1 MNRRHGLTAAA
12 MLVCNL
18 TMLSAIP
25 AEAQQTQQSPMSD
38 PPQETTATSGAL
50 VGLSSGQTL
59 WIAPVDKKIQV
70 LASPDYVLPRKDG
83 FWRIRAE
90 TRPIPPEELSGAA
103 SSGLRQ
109 IWAIP
114 LKRGKHAVA
123 WISKPRHDS
132 SEDTLPQAGESTM
145 DAMEREAA
153 ESLKQELTFLGPEY
167 LSLYSSQTVISSGG
181 ATGGSEGN
189 DILQIV
195 EPAQVGAR
203 ASASLYVRG
212 AALPISDEIRA
223 KDLEACIDPN
233 AKEELQSEDF
243 LRNAEEVSYG
253 IRRDNQEWGY
263 QWMLGYSGTGY
274 HTLCP
279 VSVLPPKII
288 VGPEQL
294 FPQWASIHAAYPDA
308 QDAFSSP
315 PHDLLLVFNQDSLKV
330 VAVRDGKIA
339 NVLAQLQIE
348 GRPVMVQW
356 ATGKYVE
363 AWTGELQPYFGA
375 YTYVSPSDRAR
386 GDTRRKAAAHNAR
399 GIALMRQKKY
409 DDAANEFAGAN
420 LTDPGNPEYL
430 NNLGYSEYKTEDF
443 ESAVRFFGEAIEADP
458 KRAIAYVNRGD
469 AFVRLQRYAE
479 ARKDYAKFLELA
491 PDSKL
496 ALEVRKKLE
505 ALPPS
510 IAALLGTVS
519 GTGT

>member
-1 MNRRHGLTAAA
+1 MNPRHGLTAAA
-12 MLVCNL
+12 MFVCSL

-25 AEAQQTQQSPMSD
+25 AEAQQTQQSSPVHD

-70 LASPDYVLPRKDG
+70 LASPDYVLPRNVG

-103 SSGLRQ
+103 SRGLQ
-109 IWAIP
+109 QLWAIP
-114 LKRGKHAVA
+114 LKKGKHAVA

-181 ATGGSEGN
+181 GTGGSEGN
-189 DILQIV
+189 EILQIL
-195 EPAQVGAR
+195 EPAQIGAR
-203 ASASLYVRG
+203 PSASLYLRG
-212 AALPISDEIRA
+212 PVLPISDEIRA

-233 AKEELQSEDF
+233 PKEEIQGEDF

-253 IRRDNQEWGY
+253 IQRDKQKWSY
-263 QWMLGYSGTGY
+263 QWMLGYSSSGY
-274 HTLCP
+274 HNVCP
-279 VSVLPPKII
+279 VSVVPPKSI
-288 VGPEQL
+288 VGPDQL
-294 FPQWASIHAAYPDA
+294 FPEWASIHAAYPDA

-315 PHDLLLVFNQDSLKV
+315 THDLLLVFDQVSLKV
-330 VAVRDGKIA
+330 AAVRDGKIA

-356 ATGKYVE
+356 ATGKYVDE
-363 AWTGELQPYFGA
+363 WTRELLPYFGA
-375 YTYVSPSDRAR
+375 YTYVSPSDRAKV
-386 GDTRRKAAAHNAR
+386 DTRRKAAAHNVR

-430 NNLGYSEYKTEDF
+430 NNLGYSHYKNEDF
-443 ESAVRFFGEAIEADP
+443 ELAIRYFGEALEFDP
-458 KRAIAYVNRGD
+458 RRAIAYANRGD
-469 AFVRLQRYAE
+469 AFVRLQRYVE
-479 ARKDYAKFLELA
+479 ARKDYAKFLEFAPDAKLA
-491 PDSKL
+491 P
-496 ALEVRKKLE
+496 EVRKKLE

-510 IAALLGTVS
+510 K
-519 GTGT
+519 

>member
-12 MLVCNL
+12 MFVCSL
-18 TMLSAIP
+18 TLLSAFP
-25 AEAQQTQQSPMSD
+25 TEAQQTQQSPVHD
-38 PPQETTATSGAL
+38 PPQETSATSGAL

-59 WIAPVDKKIQV
+59 WIAPVDKRIQV
-70 LASPDYVLPRKDG
+70 LTSPDYVLPRKDG

-90 TRPIPPEELSGAA
+90 TRPIPSEELSGAA
-103 SSGLRQ
+103 SNGLQ
-109 IWAIP
+109 LLWAVP
-114 LKRGKHAVA
+114 LKKGKHAVA

-145 DAMEREAA
+145 ETMQREAA

-181 ATGGSEGN
+181 GTGGSEVN
-189 DILQIV
+189 EILQIV
-195 EPAQVGAR
+195 DPAQIRAR
-203 ASASLYVRG
+203 PSASLYLRS

-223 KDLEACIDPN
+223 RDLDACIDPN
-233 AKEELQSEDF
+233 AKEELQGEDF

-253 IRRDNQEWGY
+253 IRRDQQKWSY

-274 HTLCP
+274 HTECP
-279 VSVLPPKII
+279 VSILPPKTI

-294 FPQWASIHAAYPDA
+294 FPEWASIHTAFPNAL
-308 QDAFSSP
+308 DAFSSP
-315 PHDLLLVFNQDSLKV
+315 THDLLLVFNQDSLKV

-363 AWTGELQPYFGA
+363 AWTGELQPYFSA
-375 YTYVSPSDRAR
+375 YTYVSPSDRAEA
-386 GDTRRKAAAHNAR
+386 DARRKAAAYNAR

-409 DDAANEFAGAN
+409 DDAANEFAGAD
-420 LTDPGNPEYL
+420 LTEPNNPEYL
-430 NNLGYSEYKTEDF
+430 NNLGYSHYKNEDF
-443 ESAVRFFGEAIEADP
+443 ELAIRYFGEALEFDP
-458 KRAIAYVNRGD
+458 RRAIAYANRGD
-469 AFVRLQRYAE
+469 AFARLQRYAE
-479 ARKDYAKFLELA
+479 ARQDYAKFLEFA

-496 ALEVRKKLE
+496 APEVRKKLE
-505 ALPPS
+505 VLPPS
-510 IAALLGTVS
+510 K
-519 GTGT
+519 